1 MPPTLPSAFWRE
13 SAIVAIAFAVAC
25 AASPAP
31 VAPGPPIPAEPD
43 LAVGTMAD
51 ECAAFV
57 AALETWKQCANLDEA
72 ERDYVIAWIERANLD
87 FAAGAK
93 AKPDEKAQHAIAHNC
108 RRGTSSVI
116 AATERCHNGRTP
128 KQ

>member
-1 MPPTLPSAFWRE
+1 MRE
-13 SAIVAIAFAVAC
+13 SAIAAMAFLAAC
-25 AASPAP
+25 AAPPAP

-43 LAVGTMAD
+43 LAVATMAI

-57 AALETWKQCANLDEA
+57 ASLETWKQCTNLDEA
-72 ERDYVIAWIERANLD
+72 EREYVEAWIERANMD

-108 RRGTSSVI
+108 RRGTTSVL
-116 AATERCHNGRTP
+116 AATERCRNGRTP